1 MPRTPLVIL
10 TLSLTLSSCDFAPT
24 PSNVK
29 VSRQPAD
36 GLTQNSFGQS
46 FLQQLVDEVREGA
59 ELSLSQAYDRNNIPA
74 AERISKPQA
83 VGRYEWMGDKQ
94 LAVIDL
100 SYSYNPMRVMRVV
113 GIEADQMV
121 TINCI
126 SPSGIPLKMRA
137 SEDECS
143 EAIAEQFNLQELH

>member
-1 MPRTPLVIL
+1 MPRIPLVTL
-10 TLSLTLSSCDFAPT
+10 TLSLILSGCDFVPT

-29 VSRQPAD
+29 VSKQPAD
-36 GLTQNSFGQS
+36 GLTQNSFGQR
-46 FLQQLVDEVREGA
+46 FLQQLVDEVVEGA
-59 ELSLSQAYDRNNIPA
+59 ELSLSQAYDRNNVPA

-83 VGRYEWMGDKQ
+83 EGRYEWIGDQQ

-100 SYSYNPMRVMRVV
+100 TYSYNPMRVMRVV

-126 SPSGIPLKMRA
+126 SPTGNPLKMTA
-137 SEDECS
+137 PEDECS
-143 EAIAEQFNLQELH
+143 EAIAEQFNLQELR